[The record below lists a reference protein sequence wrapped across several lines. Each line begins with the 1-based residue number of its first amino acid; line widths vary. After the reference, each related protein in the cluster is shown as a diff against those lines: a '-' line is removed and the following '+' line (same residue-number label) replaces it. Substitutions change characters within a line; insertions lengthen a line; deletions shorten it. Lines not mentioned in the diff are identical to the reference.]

1 MTSEELYKAN
11 ALSKE
16 IHDLTWFVKT
26 CRSCW
31 RVLRIKAK
39 IKSLKLKTVYGALND
54 EIEVNTELSEKILNV
69 IEQHIYE
76 KEKEFEEI

>member
-16 IHDLTWFVKT
+16 IRDLTWFVKT

-31 RVLRIKAK
+31 RVLRIKPK
-39 IKSLKLKTVYGALND
+39 IKSLKLKTVYGPLND
-54 EIEVNTELSEKILNV
+54 EIEVSTELSEKILNV

-76 KEKEFEEI
+76 KEKELEEI

>member
-1 MTSEELYKAN
+1 MTSEELCKAN

-31 RVLRIKAK
+31 CVFRIKAK
-39 IKSLKLKTVYGALND
+39 IKSLKLKTAYGVLND
-54 EIEVNTELSEKILNV
+54 EIEVSTELSEKILNV
-69 IEQHIYE
+69 IEQYIHE
-76 KEKEFEEI
+76 KEKELEEI

>member
-1 MTSEELYKAN
+1 MTSEELCKAN
-11 ALSKE
+11 TLSKE

-39 IKSLKLKTVYGALND
+39 IKSLKLKTAYGMLND
-54 EIEVNTELSEKILNV
+54 EIEVSTELSEKILNV
-69 IEQHIYE
+69 IEQHIHE
-76 KEKEFEEI
+76 KEKELEEI